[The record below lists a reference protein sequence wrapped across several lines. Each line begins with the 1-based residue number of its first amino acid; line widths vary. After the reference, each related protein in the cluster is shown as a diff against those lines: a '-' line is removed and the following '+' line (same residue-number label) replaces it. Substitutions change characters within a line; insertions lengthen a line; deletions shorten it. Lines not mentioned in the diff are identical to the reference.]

1 VCGREVVVNGSRQRF
16 RLNKAQRHHFAQT
29 CQILANAQLGYRMF
43 AEHRVAPLGASVVLF
58 LLIEAAAHLVLRG
71 VEDV

>member
-1 VCGREVVVNGSRQRF
+1 VVNGRRQRF

-29 CQILANAQLGYRMF
+29 CQILANGQLGYFGYRMF